1 MRNPLR
7 SEAEAFRFLIATI
20 VGALVIAGA
29 AYVNRWLGVAAAVV
43 AVGGILWWLR
53 DEPIPGS
60 GDPPRRIA
68 AETPPGTHRVL
79 VIANETVGGE
89 ALRQTLERIA
99 QPGTELLVV
108 APALPSA
115 VRQWVSDVDGARAD
129 AERRVQETVSYLAS
143 TGLSVRG
150 QIGDDDPLLAIADA
164 LRTFGAD
171 EIVISTHPEGRSRW
185 LAHDLVGKAAARFA
199 LPITHVV
206 VDLDAESSRASAGT

>member
-7 SEAEAFRFLIATI
+7 SEAEAFRFLMATI

-29 AYVNRWLGVAAAVV
+29 AYLNMWLGVAAAVI

-60 GDPPRRIA
+60 ADPPRKIA

-79 VIANETVGGE
+79 VVANETVRGQ
-89 ALRQTLERIA
+89 ALLETLGRIA

-108 APALPSA
+108 APALPSR
-115 VRQWVSDVDGARAD
+115 VRHWVSDVDGARAD
-129 AERRVQETVSYLAS
+129 AERRLQDTVSHLAS
-143 TGLSVRG
+143 TGLTVRG
-150 QIGDDDPLLAIADA
+150 EVGDDDPILAIADA

-171 EIVISTHPEGRSRW
+171 EIVISTHPKGRSRW
-185 LAHDLVGKAAARFA
+185 LERDLVGKAAQRFA

-206 VDLDAESSRASAGT
+206 VDLDAESSRASTRT